1 MHPSLLWSFATAMP
15 DLLRCA
21 LPAPSPTGIL
31 DRPFLQEAAAHA
43 LDAAREQPYSAGAAL
58 SRWFRKD
65 RRLGSKTRRKVSEAV
80 YGIIRHEAILR
91 RAGADSDAD
100 LVAGFSAI
108 LAGDRLASLT
118 SEGPVADYATA
129 LSLPQSIA
137 REWLDRLGEDAAA
150 ALASS
155 LAGRAPTVLRANAT
169 RTTASALVR
178 ELSIEGVSSKEGSF
192 PGSVVLTQRANLV
205 GLKAF
210 RAGLFEVQDEA
221 SQRLC
226 AAVPLHAGQSVV
238 DLCAGA
244 GGKSLAL
251 AARGGKVTAADV
263 RPRALAELKKRAK
276 RAGVKIR
283 TSSPRAADVVLIDA
297 PCSGT
302 GRLRRE
308 PALRWRLEGLEL
320 TETLALQQRLL
331 QQGAALVRP
340 GGVLV
345 YATCSLLAAEN
356 THAAPSGFVRS
367 DAQTLW
373 PHTDGTDGFHWSIWR
388 RA

>member
-1 MHPSLLWSFATAMP
+1 ML

-21 LPAPSPTGIL
+21 LPDPDPTGIL
-31 DRPFLQEAAAHA
+31 DRPFLQEAAARA

-58 SRWFRKD
+58 SRWFRQD
-65 RRLGSKTRRKVSEAV
+65 RRLGGKTRRKVSEAV

-91 RAGADSDAD
+91 RAGADTDAE
-100 LVAGFSAI
+100 LVDGFSAV
-108 LAGDRLASLT
+108 LSGDRLTQLD

-137 REWLDRLGEDAAA
+137 GEWLDRLGEDDAA
-150 ALASS
+150 ALAAA

-169 RTTASALVR
+169 RTTASALVK
-178 ELSIEGVSSKEGSF
+178 ELAQEGVSSKEGAF

-226 AAVPLHAGQSVV
+226 AALPLHTGQSVV

-263 RPRALAELKKRAK
+263 RPRALAELRKRAK

-283 TSSPRAADVVLIDA
+283 IGPPRAADVVLIDA

-308 PALRWRLEGLEL
+308 PALRWRLEDLDL

-331 QQGAALVRP
+331 QQGAGLVRP

-345 YATCSLLAAEN
+345 YATCSLLSAEN
-356 THAAPSGFVRS
+356 NHAAPPGFVRDS
-367 DAQTLW
+367 THTLW
-373 PHTDGTDGFHWSIWR
+373 PHTDHTDGFHWTIWR
-388 RA
+388 RT

>member
-1 MHPSLLWSFATAMP
+1 MP

-21 LPAPSPTGIL
+21 LPEPDPTGIL
-31 DRPFLQEAAAHA
+31 DRPFLQDAAERA

-58 SRWFRKD
+58 SRWFRQD

-91 RAGADSDAD
+91 RAGADSDAE
-100 LVAGFSAI
+100 LVSGFSAV
-108 LAGDRLASLT
+108 LAGDRLTDLG
-118 SEGPVADYATA
+118 SEGPLADYATA

-137 REWLDRLGEDAAA
+137 KEWLDRLGEDNAA

-155 LAGRAPTVLRANAT
+155 LAGRAPTTLRANAV
-169 RTTASALVR
+169 RTSASALVR
-178 ELSIEGVSSKEGSF
+178 ALAEEGVSAEEGTF
-192 PGSVVLTQRANLV
+192 PGSVLLTQRANLT

-226 AAVPLHAGQSVV
+226 AAVPLHAGQSVI

-251 AARGGKVTAADV
+251 AARGGKITATDV
-263 RPRALAELKKRAK
+263 RPRALTELKKRAK

-283 TSSPRAADVVLIDA
+283 IGAPRAADVVLIDA

-308 PALRWRLEGLEL
+308 PALRWRLEGMDL

-331 QQGAALVRP
+331 KQGAALVRP

-345 YATCSLLAAEN
+345 YATCSLLSEEN
-356 THAAPSGFVRS
+356 AHAAPQGFVRTG
-367 DAQTLW
+367 AQTLW
-373 PHTDGTDGFHWSIWR
+373 PHIDHTDGFHWSIWR